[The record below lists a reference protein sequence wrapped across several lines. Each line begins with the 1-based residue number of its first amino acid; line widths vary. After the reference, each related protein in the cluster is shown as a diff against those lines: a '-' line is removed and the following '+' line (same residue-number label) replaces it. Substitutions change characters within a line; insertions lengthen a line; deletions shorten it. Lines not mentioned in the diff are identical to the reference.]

1 MNTVLTDRVS
11 LQESVSDVCKR
22 KVKVEGESKAGFF
35 SAVLHK
41 LKLWERNYRSR
52 RQLLTLAP
60 DQLKDIGLSR
70 ADALREGKLP
80 FWK

>member
-1 MNTVLTDRVS
+1 M
-11 LQESVSDVCKR
+11 
-22 KVKVEGESKAGFF
+22 
-35 SAVLHK
+35 LHK